1 MPTLESVEE
10 DTSLV
15 DVSKLSSVLDTSMTS
30 TIDPSL
36 FSACQ
41 RSNSLDDNFSVIGSI
56 PEEDEED
63 DDANDPELQ
72 IAIDGQNM
80 EGWENLDPLLGSEK
94 IIESFRFRIRHQ
106 QRTPPVIIVKPPSD
120 NEFEEDSERTSIV
133 SM

>member
-80 EGWENLDPLLGSEK
+80 EG
-94 IIESFRFRIRHQ
+94 
-106 QRTPPVIIVKPPSD
+106 
-120 NEFEEDSERTSIV
+120 
-133 SM
+133 